1 MHGSRKRK
9 ANNEKRR
16 AYASGGERPK
26 MNDAWQPKAKSRR
39 RKTPCV
45 GVRLQ
50 KAENERQSTA
60 GSRQREMPDTRAI
73 TSLLCPAFFVVRCSL
88 SALPAEEPFL
98 VVRFRLTRL
107 ILPEG
112 GSPDRLRPCHLCP
125 PCQRHP
131 AEASRASYPRQCRPA
146 SAFRAVCRH
155 RRPLAS

>member
-1 MHGSRKRK
+1 MRSSRKRK
-9 ANNEKRR
+9 VDDKKHC
-16 AYASGGERPK
+16 AYASGGKRLK

-45 GVRLQ
+45 RLRRQ

-60 GSRQREMPDTRAI
+60 ESRQRKMPGARAI
-73 TSLLCPAFFVVRCSL
+73 ALLLYPTFFIVRCSL
-88 SALPAEEPFL
+88 SALPAGELSL

-107 ILPEG
+107 ILPDG
-112 GSPDRLRPCHLCP
+112 GSPDRLRPCHLCF

-131 AEASRASYPRQCRPA
+131 AEASRASYPRQRRPA

-155 RRPLAS
+155 CRPLAS